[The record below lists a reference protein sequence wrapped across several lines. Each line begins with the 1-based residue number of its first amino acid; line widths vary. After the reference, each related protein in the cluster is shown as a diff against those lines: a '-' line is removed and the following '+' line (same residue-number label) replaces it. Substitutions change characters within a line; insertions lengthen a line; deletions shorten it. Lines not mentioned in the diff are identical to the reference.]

1 MTRSAASPLA
11 ASAILAA
18 WFGLASLASAAEPPA
33 PVSAAQVVTVQA
45 GDLDLNSQAGAE
57 AVIGRITNA
66 ATRACWPDDLSN
78 FPQYRACRD
87 GMVLQAVKALN
98 KPRVSLA
105 YAEKYQPASKPM
117 IVASR

>member
-18 WFGLASLASAAEPPA
+18 WFALASFASAAEPSAPA
-33 PVSAAQVVTVQA
+33 SAAQIVTVKA
-45 GDLDLNSQAGAE
+45 GDLNLNTQAGAE
-57 AVIGRITNA
+57 TIIVRITDA
-66 ATRACWPDDLSN
+66 ATKACWPDELSN
-78 FPQYRACRD
+78 FAQYHACRD

-105 YAEKYQPASKPM
+105 YAEKYQPSGKPM